1 MSPNLDMTD
10 SGLLLILLIRYDKHT
25 GSMTQLRMF
34 TNAVTWDLDKWMDQ
48 LPPELVVDTE
58 GDTQKY
64 LPHVLVMHAQYHEVM
79 IFANHPF
86 FTPPNS
92 RQSLDS
98 QKKYPESARKITQI
112 IRLYNRL
119 WTLRRM
125 NIQFIHPMFTASMVH
140 LYLACTS
147 DNREVYTAAVTDLQD
162 CCNALKEVAQYFEL
176 AAWQLRSVDR
186 VRQVWYDLLENHDF
200 GARTGPPETAGAT
213 SSPGFDRWASIES
226 VTREAA
232 NSTEV
237 DVLLRE
243 QMGWYSTWMHIQDS
257 IDVDPFSVGIA

>member
-1 MSPNLDMTD
+1 
-10 SGLLLILLIRYDKHT
+10 
-25 GSMTQLRMF
+25 MF

-58 GDTQKY
+58 DASKVY

-86 FTPPNS
+86 FSPPNS
-92 RQSLDS
+92 RQSLQS

-112 IRLYNRL
+112 TRLYSRL

-140 LYLACTS
+140 LYIACTS
-147 DNREVYTAAVTDLQD
+147 NNREVYAAAVADLKD

-176 AAWQLRSVDR
+176 AAWQLRSIDR
-186 VRQVWYDLLENHDF
+186 VRQVWYDLLENHDNEM
-200 GARTGPPETAGAT
+200 RMGPSQTVNGT
-213 SSPGFDRWASIES
+213 SPQDLDRWAGIEA
-226 VTREAA
+226 VTQEATNA
-232 NSTEV
+232 TKV
-237 DVLLRE
+237 DTLFRE